1 MVFHIADST
10 ADSFMHCNCRN
21 KDVRGKQLG
30 GQHISRLYRTGN
42 DVLTTKRVFRKN
54 RVRDGN
60 FDRHDDAIM

>member
-1 MVFHIADST
+1 
-10 ADSFMHCNCRN
+10 MHCNCRN